1 MATLKN
7 TIINDT
13 GYLTVPSGTTSGR
26 PGSPVNGQIRFNT
39 DSQVLENY
47 ASSAWQT
54 PIVTS
59 GLIMYLDPGNKDSYS
74 SFGTNVRDLTGSGNN
89 GFLVNSPSYS
99 ASYGGVLEFNGSTNY
114 MYVPTINLSSG
125 ASTIMG
131 AARYTGTG
139 TTGRI
144 INGEYNN
151 WLLGNWGSSTQNY
164 YAEGWVSAVGAGGND
179 STWRIYAGTGN
190 TATDSWAMYVNG
202 ALNAGPNANGSQ
214 GPNGLAFG
222 VYGAGGAFNSEW
234 SASQVGFVLAYNRVL
249 SAAEIQQ
256 NYNAFR
262 ARYSL

>member
-89 GFLVNSPSYS
+89 GILVNSPSYS
-99 ASYGGVLEFNGSTNY
+99 ASYGGVLEFNGSTSY
-114 MYVPTINLSSG
+114 MSVPTINLSSG

-139 TTGRI
+139 ATGRVI
-144 INGEYNN
+144 TSISNN
-151 WLLGNWGSSTQNY
+151 WLLGHWSSSTENY
-164 YAEGWVSAVGAGGND
+164 YAEGWVTGVGAGTNN
-179 STWRIYAGTGN
+179 TAWRIYTGTGN
-190 TATDSWAMYVNG
+190 TSTDSWALYVNG

-214 GPNGLAFG
+214 GPNGLCL
-222 VYGAGGAFNSEW
+222 GGWQNGPTEP

-256 NYNAFR
+256 NYNAFK